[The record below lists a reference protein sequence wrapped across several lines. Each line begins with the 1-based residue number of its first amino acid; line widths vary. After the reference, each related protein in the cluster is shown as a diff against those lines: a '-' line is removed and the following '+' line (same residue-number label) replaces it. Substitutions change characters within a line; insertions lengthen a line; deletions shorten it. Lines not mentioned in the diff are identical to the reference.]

1 MKKLIIFLIS
11 VCLLLSL
18 TGCGGNSY
26 KAAVTDYLRVH
37 RAGETEKLESLVP
50 KQVLDQQTQDKTLNI
65 KTRKN
70 DIKEYYNGLLK
81 SLKVLYGEDYKFE
94 VEVTGKEKVSKNK
107 LNDVKKR
114 LNERYDIKEKSVKQ
128 LVEADFTITHSS
140 SKKEKSFDSKILVVK
155 INNRWYVCNENGDF
169 GIINNQLNY

>member
-1 MKKLIIFLIS
+1 M
-11 VCLLLSL
+11 
-18 TGCGGNSY
+18 
-26 KAAVTDYLRVH
+26 
-37 RAGETEKLESLVP
+37 
-50 KQVLDQQTQDKTLNI
+50 
-65 KTRKN
+65 
-70 DIKEYYNGLLK
+70 LK
-81 SLKVLYGEDYKFE
+81 SLKDLYGDDYNFE

-114 LNERYDIKEKSVKQ
+114 LNERYNIKEKSVKQ

-169 GIINNQLNY
+169 GINNNQLNY